1 MNPDQQIAQLASQ
14 VRQMALEIEALKRS
28 PFSPTNLETVRT
40 QLGIGYI
47 GTDSTTVA
55 TGSLIV
61 NSKEGPIKILR
72 A

>member
-1 MNPDQQIAQLASQ
+1 MEEQLAQLANQ
-14 VRQMALEIEALKRS
+14 VRLLSQEVEALKRN
-28 PFSPTNLETVRT
+28 PFTPVNMETVRT

-55 TGSLIV
+55 TGALIV